1 MGARPPVK
9 VLSAAVEGDVDEA
22 VVRRL
27 AAEAGMM
34 AGAVYGKMGKQHL
47 RTRLQGY
54 GHAARF
60 SPWLVLVDLDR
71 EADCAPTLRRSW
83 LPEPVSAMCF
93 RVAVREIEA
102 WLLADREAI
111 AEFLAVSKAG
121 VPLSPE
127 GEVDPKAVVV
137 ALAARSRR
145 AAIRADMVPRAGS
158 GRQVGRAYTS
168 RMIEFVTRYWRPAVA
183 AKAAESLERCRARIA
198 EIAAVP

>member
-1 MGARPPVK
+1 MSSRTPVK
-9 VLSAAVEGDVDEA
+9 ILSAAVEGDVDEA

-34 AGAVYGKMGKQHL
+34 AGPVYGKMGKQHL
-47 RTRLQGY
+47 RARIHGY

-83 LPEPVSAMCF
+83 LPEPLSAMCF

-111 AEFLAVSKAG
+111 AEFLGVPKTG
-121 VPLSPE
+121 VPLAPE
-127 GEVDPKAVVV
+127 REIDSKAVVV
-137 ALAARSRR
+137 SLAARSRR
-145 AAIRADMVPRAGS
+145 AAIRADMVPRVGG
-158 GRQVGRAYTS
+158 GRQVGPAYTS
-168 RMIEFVTRYWRPAVA
+168 RMIEFVTRHWRPEVA
-183 AKAAESLERCRARIA
+183 AQAAESLARCRARLA
-198 EIAAVP
+198 ELAAAP